1 MVPKGAKFTVIPD
14 DHDGFTMDA
23 DKHSEMSALFDVHGW
38 EPCEITDNLC
48 MGFVMNNDFDW
59 RWICFVAE
67 KENDNRGGKVNKRE
81 VEDEDG

>member
-38 EPCEITDNLC
+38 EPCEITVD
-48 MGFVMNNDFDW
+48 MFHP
-59 RWICFVAE
+59 WICFVAE